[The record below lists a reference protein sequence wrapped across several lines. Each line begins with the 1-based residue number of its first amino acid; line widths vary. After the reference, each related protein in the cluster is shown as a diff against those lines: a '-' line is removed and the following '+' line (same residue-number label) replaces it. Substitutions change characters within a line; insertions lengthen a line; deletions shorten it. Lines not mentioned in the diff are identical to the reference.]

1 MPLSDRTLRV
11 TEIFRSIQG
20 ESSHAGRPCSFVR
33 LTGCP
38 MRCVWCDSE
47 YTFTGGERM
56 SFEMIFEEL
65 DGYGCRL
72 VEVTGGEPLAQKNA
86 FPFISE
92 LCDRGYEVL
101 IETGGYVSI
110 EDVDRRA
117 KIILDIKC
125 PASGEVT
132 RNHWPNLGRID
143 PAKDE
148 VKFVIADLADWDFS
162 KKMIEE
168 YDLVTRSKEIL
179 ISPVHGVENLAE
191 LAEAVAE
198 SGLPVRFNMQL
209 HKYIW
214 GADARGV

>member
-1 MPLSDRTLRV
+1 
-11 TEIFRSIQG
+11 
-20 ESSHAGRPCSFVR
+20 
-33 LTGCP
+33 
-38 MRCVWCDSE
+38 
-47 YTFTGGERM
+47 M